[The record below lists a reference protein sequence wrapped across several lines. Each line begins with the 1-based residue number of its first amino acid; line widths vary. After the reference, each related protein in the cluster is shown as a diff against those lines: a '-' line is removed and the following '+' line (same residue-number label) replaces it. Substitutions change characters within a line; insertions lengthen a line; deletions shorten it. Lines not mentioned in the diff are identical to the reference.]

1 LSAFHCYPYPL
12 QRSAAAARPTLPGVP
27 APRSGYRI
35 EMLQPRRLD
44 RLPPRPSKPRD
55 EEQDEALPQRRL
67 ER

>member
-1 LSAFHCYPYPL
+1 M
-12 QRSAAAARPTLPGVP
+12 LP
-27 APRSGYRI
+27 
-35 EMLQPRRLD
+35 PRRLD